1 LGQHIRRMRELYAI
15 RVEIL
20 RKSVRAEMD
29 GLMHLAPIRSGL
41 QAIGWLSKGVDDVQ
55 AYELALSRGVESI
68 ALSNLVLDR
77 PMKPALI
84 LGFAATEERA
94 IRRGVEELATVLR
107 ELGLKR
113 PRKR

>member
-1 LGQHIRRMRELYAI
+1 MVGRFVRKSDGWCGAFAAARSIIDRYPPAIDQAILCDFITERHLGQHIRRTRELYAI

-55 AYELALSRGVESI
+55 AYELALS
-68 ALSNLVLDR
+68 
-77 PMKPALI
+77 
-84 LGFAATEERA
+84 
-94 IRRGVEELATVLR
+94 
-107 ELGLKR
+107 
-113 PRKR
+113 